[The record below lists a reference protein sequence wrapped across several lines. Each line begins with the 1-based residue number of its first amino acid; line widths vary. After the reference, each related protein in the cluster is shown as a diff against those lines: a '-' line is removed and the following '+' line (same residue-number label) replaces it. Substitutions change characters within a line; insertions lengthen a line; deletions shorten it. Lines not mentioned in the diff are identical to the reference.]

1 MDCSP
6 PGSFVH
12 EIFQARILEW
22 VAISFSRG
30 SSWPRNRAQVSCIA
44 GRFFPNW
51 ATREAQGGEPG
62 LNSGLNS
69 RRLFWLAF
77 HSLILTLTC
86 DRWPCGS
93 SEPWAPG
100 KPNIT
105 ECDPDSDTVLAWKA
119 QGPLAAESESEVT
132 QSSPILATPVD
143 YSLPGSSIHGIFQA
157 RVLEWVAIS
166 FSRGSSWP
174 RDWTQVSRIAGRR
187 FTVWATR
194 EVPQKFWSRISEQIN
209 ISSLKVSCLTIYNF
223 LKPKIEV

>member
-105 ECDPDSDTVLAWKA
+105 ECDPDSNTVLAWKA

-132 QSSPILATPVD
+132 QSSPILATPWIIARQA
-143 YSLPGSSIHGIFQA
+143 SLSITFSRQEYWSGLPFPSPGDLPDSGIKPGSPALQA
-157 RVLEWVAIS
+157 DS
-166 FSRGSSWP
+166 FP
-174 RDWTQVSRIAGRR
+174 T
-187 FTVWATR
+187 
-194 EVPQKFWSRISEQIN
+194 E
-209 ISSLKVSCLTIYNF
+209 L
-223 LKPKIEV
+223 